1 MIFLRVAR
9 RVWGLY
15 TRLFRVVSIPC
26 DLRAAKDAVGIRDG
40 WGAIGVDPQLDV
52 HPIATYLPPGWYR
65 LSYDAY
71 HPSGDALF
79 VPKIYP
85 KRTLEQPHNFE
96 ILYPKGY
103 GENNKVGIFLKTL
116 QKELK
121 SEQGQ
126 ASKEGIEQQKSED
139 STLPVPRDTSNQ
151 TRDSKD
157 DASVIDSYPYTSPET
172 TSYGHH
178 NTDNT
183 SSKGSNSDTSTP
195 TELVINLRPHL
206 PGQTRHLFRYTFEP
220 EGFRFDPFDMDYP
233 KTWQPYHGPFQL
245 NNFRLTFLGAV
256 PALLFSI
263 YYAIARTERR
273 WRLQKSRTALQL
285 LRKKGKLTL
294 MNWLAHKAYLKIQP
308 PFSPTS
314 WYRFFCDPAC
324 FDTSRIDWFSD
335 LNRHPTFCL
344 FLLVG
349 EADPKQLS
357 NTIQAVLSQSYPFS
371 EIFILSSNASHPE
384 TTQQVARLVK
394 KHPSIREIPCP
405 LEAFGQALREAKS
418 ELICLIEAGDLLR
431 NQALARLAREVA
443 DHEADIVYGDEV
455 VLTESGDRVRKV
467 VLRPAFCLD
476 HFLNHP
482 CIGLMTAIRRSLIT
496 NTKSLTDCKSIEA
509 LNEKLILDVLVR
521 AKKIV
526 HLPDLIFERLT
537 RHGTPLN
544 RRLPPSTISRFLEH
558 QGFTYAT
565 VNATAS
571 EGLYSI
577 RYNRSISGKTAI
589 IMPTKNNGEILE
601 IAVEALERTIPEE
614 LYDLVIV
621 NHESDDSHTLSILR
635 SITKKHRVIDYQ
647 GNFNFSKINNF
658 AVKQLA
664 GVNDSFL
671 FMNND
676 VEAISPGW
684 FESMRDKLGRKEVG
698 IVGATLLYP
707 PEIKTYSD
715 DQESLFSDPKE
726 MKLHQL
732 KQTLE
737 DGGTYFDEVCQYRI
751 QHAGVM
757 MHVGIAEHY
766 LKFEEYED
774 KYVRDSATNPA
785 VPAPVTRS
793 FSAVTAA
800 CMMTRRD
807 VFEEIGNF
815 DETLAVGFQDVDLCL
830 RAGNAGYKVLC
841 DAEAVLFHH
850 ESMSRSTDDFLNRDP
865 HPEDTSNFQYKYQ
878 HDIGRDP
885 FYHPMLANSTPE
897 YRPLRS
903 LNQSR
908 FISPRVVTNLGLTP
922 YEAQTD

>member
-1 MIFLRVAR
+1 MIFLKVAR
-9 RVWGLY
+9 RAWGLY
-15 TRLFRVVSIPC
+15 TRLFRVVPISC
-26 DLRAAKDAVGIRDG
+26 DLRAANDTVAIRDG

-65 LSYDAY
+65 LSYDA
-71 HPSGDALF
+71 HHSSGDALF

-85 KRTLEQPHNFE
+85 KRTLEQPINFE
-96 ILYPKGY
+96 IRYPKGY
-103 GENNKVGIFLKTL
+103 GDNNEVGVFLRTK

-121 SEQGQ
+121 PKQGQ
-126 ASKEGIEQQKSED
+126 ASEEEIEQKKSEG
-139 STLPVPRDTSNQ
+139 STLPVPPDTNNQ
-151 TRDSKD
+151 ISDSKD
-157 DASVIDSYPYTSPET
+157 DASVIDSYPSTNPET
-172 TSYGHH
+172 TSNGHP
-178 NTDNT
+178 NTDET
-183 SSKGSNSDTSTP
+183 SSKGNNSGTSTP

-206 PGQTRHLFRYTFEP
+206 PGQTQHLFRYAFEP

-233 KTWQPYHGPFQL
+233 KTWQPYHGQFQL

-263 YYAIARTERR
+263 YHAIVRTERR
-273 WRLQKSRTALQL
+273 WRLPKSRTALQL
-285 LRKKGKLTL
+285 LRKKGKLAL
-294 MNWLAHKAYLKIQP
+294 MNWLVHKAYLKTQP

-314 WYRFFCDPAC
+314 WYRFFCDPGC
-324 FDTSRIDWFSD
+324 FNTDRVDWFSD

-349 EADPKQLS
+349 ESDPEQLS
-357 NTIQAVLSQSYPFS
+357 GTIQTALSQSYPFL
-371 EIFILSSNASHPE
+371 EIFILTSNAIHPE
-384 TTQQVARLVK
+384 TAQRAARLAK

-405 LEAFGQALREAKS
+405 LEAFGQALRETKS
-418 ELICLIEAGDLLR
+418 EIICLIEAGDLLR
-431 NQALARLAREVA
+431 NHAAARLAREVA
-443 DHEADIVYGDEV
+443 NHEADIVYGDEV
-455 VLTESGDRVRKV
+455 VLTKSGDRVRKV

-482 CIGLMTAIRRSLIT
+482 CIGLMTAIRRSLINDT
-496 NTKSLTDCKSIEA
+496 ESLTDCKSIEA
-509 LNEKLILDVLVR
+509 LNEKLVLDALVR
-521 AKKIV
+521 AKKII
-526 HLPDLIFERLT
+526 HCPDLIFERLT
-537 RHGTPLN
+537 SHEAPLS

-577 RYNRSISGKTAI
+577 RYNHPISGKTAI
-589 IMPTKNNGEILE
+589 IMPTKNNGGILE

-614 LYDLVIV
+614 LYDLVVV

-635 SITKKHRVIDYQ
+635 MIAKKHRVIDYQ
-647 GNFNFSKINNF
+647 GKFNFSKINNF

-664 GVNDSFL
+664 GANDSFL
-671 FMNND
+671 FLNND

-707 PEIKTYSD
+707 PELKTYGD
-715 DQESLFSDPKE
+715 DQESPIFDPRK

-737 DGGTYFDEVCQYRI
+737 DGGTCFDETYHYKI

-757 MHVGIAEHY
+757 MHVGVAEHY

-774 KYVRDSATNPA
+774 KYVRSSNNNPA

-815 DETLAVGFQDVDLCL
+815 DEKLAIGFQDVDLCL

-850 ESMSRSTDDFLNRDP
+850 ESMSRSTDDFFSRDP
-865 HPEDTSNFQYKYQ
+865 HPEDTENFVSKYQ

-885 FYHPMLANSTPE
+885 FYHPMLTNSTPQ
-897 YRPLRS
+897 YRPMRS
-903 LNQSR
+903 INQSR
-908 FISPRVVTNLGLTP
+908 FLSARVVTNLGLAP
-922 YEAQTD
+922 YDAQPD